1 VRAGIWTAILV
12 VMAVAIPTASE
23 AQSCANGDLEF
34 YDSICSCGGGSRLLA
49 LCADNPDSDAMC
61 ENGTYIVD
69 CEYSLCDFHSAQN
82 CSADVRRS
90 ARRTIEL
97 DSVIPARPAR
107 RSTPGLC
114 AAGAFDRWFSEKL
127 RSERIPKI
135 GAGI

>member
-61 ENGTYIVD
+61 ENVREWDLHCRLRIL
-69 CEYSLCDFHSAQN
+69 SLRF
-82 CSADVRRS
+82 
-90 ARRTIEL
+90 
-97 DSVIPARPAR
+97 P
-107 RSTPGLC
+107 
-114 AAGAFDRWFSEKL
+114 
-127 RSERIPKI
+127 
-135 GAGI
+135 